1 MHQIAHKEIKG
12 ETDKNTIIVGD
23 LKTPLTAL
31 YRSAKQ
37 KINTQISVLCG
48 TLDQMD
54 IIDLYRTFHLKTSDY
69 TLFSSAYETFSRIDH
84 MLGHKTC
91 LNKFKKIDIIRSIF
105 SDHSDL
111 KLDINCKKEVK
122 NPTNM
127 WKLNKILLRNDWVK
141 EEIKDEIKKHI
152 ETAWLMWL
160 SGLSAGL

>member
-1 MHQIAHKEIKG
+1 
-12 ETDKNTIIVGD
+12 
-23 LKTPLTAL
+23 
-31 YRSAKQ
+31 
-37 KINTQISVLCG
+37 
-48 TLDQMD
+48 MD

-127 WKLNKILLRNDWVK
+127 WKLNNILLRNDWVK
-141 EEIKDEIKKHI
+141 EEIKGEIKRHI
-152 ETAWLMWL
+152 ETAWLVWL